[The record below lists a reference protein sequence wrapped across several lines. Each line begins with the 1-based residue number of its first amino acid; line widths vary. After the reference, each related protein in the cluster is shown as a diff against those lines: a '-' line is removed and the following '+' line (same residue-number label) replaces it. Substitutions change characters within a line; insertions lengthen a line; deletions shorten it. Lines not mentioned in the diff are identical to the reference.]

1 MIVSGRRD
9 FLQRSLGAALGL
21 ALPARGEAAGPAPG
35 RVVDGRYFGLHMVW
49 PVSEPYIQNA
59 PPVPVGAW
67 RAMLPELHW
76 FSLEPSK
83 GAWHFDKLD
92 IALRLMEKLGVDVL
106 LTLGETPLW
115 ASSRPD
121 RKGPYRYGQL
131 APPRD
136 IGDWERYVRAV
147 ATRYRG
153 RIRCYELWN
162 EPEVREVDG
171 DRAYFSAGQLVE
183 LGQTAYRI
191 IKEIDADALLT
202 TPSMV
207 GGEQG
212 IARMDA
218 YLGAGGR
225 ACADVVAFHYYGL
238 PEQIAPYHAGLLRVM
253 LRHGIAHLPV
263 WNTEFGYLIEDPT
276 ARNTHPLIG
285 GSFAR
290 VLPADEA
297 AIWLGRSL
305 IIAASLG
312 IQRFYW
318 YMWDGKDMGLTTW
331 VGRRQNAAG
340 VAYGTVARWLLG
352 KHVGAQQSIGNV
364 AFFPLVAPGG
374 GAAEWLVWTRDYR
387 SQRWHPPAQW
397 KVDAAQFLDGHRSA
411 LPESDGLELTGAPVL
426 LGRSA

>member
-1 MIVSGRRD
+1 MSGRRD
-9 FLQRSLGAALGL
+9 FLQRSLGAVCGL
-21 ALPARGEAAGPAPG
+21 ALPALAEGAEPAPG
-35 RVVDGRYFGLHMVW
+35 GVVDGRYFGLHMAW
-49 PVSEPYIQNA
+49 PVSEPFIQNA

-76 FSLEPSK
+76 FSLEPRK
-83 GAWHFDKLD
+83 GEWHFDQLD
-92 IALRLMEKLGVDVL
+92 IALRLMEKLRVDVL
-106 LTLGETPLW
+106 LTLGETPAW
-115 ASSRPD
+115 ASSRPET
-121 RKGPYRYGQL
+121 KGPYRYGQL
-131 APPRD
+131 APPRE
-136 IGDWERYVRAV
+136 IGDWERYVRTV

-171 DRAYFSAGQLVE
+171 ERAYFSAGQLVE
-183 LGQTAYRI
+183 LGQAAYRI
-191 IKEIDADALLT
+191 IKEIDPDALLT

-225 ACADVVAFHYYGL
+225 TCTDVVAFHYYGL

-253 LRHGIAHLPV
+253 RHHGIGHLPV
-263 WNTEFGYLIEDPT
+263 WNTEFGYLIHDPT

-285 GSFAR
+285 GSFSR
-290 VLPADEA
+290 VLPDDEA

-318 YMWDGKDMGLTTW
+318 FMWDGKDLGLTTW
-331 VGRRQNAAG
+331 VGRQQNAAG
-340 VAYGTVARWLLG
+340 VAYGTVAQWLLG
-352 KHVGAQQSIGNV
+352 KRVGPRQAAGNV
-364 AFFPLVAPGG
+364 VYVPLATPAGN
-374 GAAEWLVWTRDYR
+374 AAGWLVWTQDYR
-387 SQRWHPPAQW
+387 SQRWTPPPQWPVDFAQL
-397 KVDAAQFLDGHRSA
+397 LDGRRIPLPDSRS
-411 LPESDGLELTGAPVL
+411 LELTGAPVL